1 MRKTIFKLL
10 VLAIISVLCNV
21 VYAEPG
27 EDIEKPNSDSLYIE
41 LVSQMENGEK
51 DIDFTELR
59 MAYANSSY
67 YQPYGED
74 IEVDRSMRKAYSA
87 GNYNTAIRHAKKI
100 HEDNFLDIDSHI
112 YCSMAY
118 EKLNNDERSDYHRYI
133 ALGLLRSVA
142 ESGDGKTKES
152 ALIVISVAEEYAY
165 LDMMGLKMKQ
175 QSLIEENGHEY
186 DMLETEDIE
195 TGDKIVL
202 YFNVDLPLKWFRKQ
216 LLK

>member
-1 MRKTIFKLL
+1 
-10 VLAIISVLCNV
+10 
-21 VYAEPG
+21 
-27 EDIEKPNSDSLYIE
+27 
-41 LVSQMENGEK
+41 
-51 DIDFTELR
+51 
-59 MAYANSSY
+59 MAYANSSFY
-67 YQPYGED
+67 KPYGED

-87 GNYNTAIRHAKKI
+87 GDYETTIRHAKKL

-118 EKLNNDERSDYHRYI
+118 EKLNNEERSDHHRYI
-133 ALGLLRSVA
+133 ALGLLRSIA
-142 ESGDGKTKES
+142 ESGDGETKET
-152 ALIVISVAEEYAY
+152 AFIVISVAEEYAY

-186 DMLETEDIE
+186 DMLETEDKE
-195 TGDKIVL
+195 TGEKITL